1 MGPNLFKK
9 CNFPGL
15 ADLYDPAVDTPEPV
29 QPKAP
34 GDLPPQ
40 PPRPTPPASQTAE
53 AQSKYQQDMQSYQK
67 AMDAYQKDME
77 AYQAAAKKYQDDMET
92 WRVRYQDWKAKH
104 DKAISEGEGLIK
116 KLYEDFGP
124 MFKVKLATHW
134 GWLAGITVV
143 VFALVLLVQKRKDV
157 V

>member
-1 MGPNLFKK
+1 
-9 CNFPGL
+9 
-15 ADLYDPAVDTPEPV
+15 
-29 QPKAP
+29 
-34 GDLPPQ
+34 
-40 PPRPTPPASQTAE
+40 
-53 AQSKYQQDMQSYQK
+53 
-67 AMDAYQKDME
+67 MDAYQKDVE

-104 DKAISEGEGLIK
+104 DNAISEGEGLIK
-116 KLYEDFGP
+116 KIYEDFGS

-143 VFALVLLVQKRKDV
+143 VFVLVLLVQKRKDV